1 MKEPTPS
8 RAYRLTQILNL
19 DETELCERGLLFVQ
33 KSGLYP
39 TPKGQQVLDEIEPL
53 VNKHKDASVFTGL
66 ELNLVDNDVA
76 F

>member
-1 MKEPTPS
+1 MKEPIPS

-19 DETELCERGLLFVQ
+19 DETELCERGFLFVQ
-33 KSGLYP
+33 KSCLYP

-53 VNKHKDASVFTGL
+53 VNKHKDDSVFTGL
-66 ELNLVDNDVA
+66 KLNLVDDETA